1 MRSLLAAFGAAFWI
15 LASLATLPMLAAWSR
30 AAGEPDE
37 RDLLAETVVLESGQA
52 HGSGVVVGPGLI
64 LTARHVAE
72 IAKHE
77 RLRAR
82 WDFGAIADVEIVWL
96 SETADIGLLR
106 FRGGPKQY
114 AIARVAC
121 DAPVAGESAIAA
133 GNPIISYF
141 SLAYGHVA
149 SSGPLQAP
157 DSAPDDAKAQAA
169 SLWALDLTIVPGN
182 SGGPVFNER
191 GEVIG
196 IAVAQLTQPFGMMGA
211 PTALGLMVP
220 ASVFCGMRF

>member
-1 MRSLLAAFGAAFWI
+1 MRALPAALVAAFLSFAPVILYRAHESDKATLAAPSA
-15 LASLATLPMLAAWSR
+15 LLSR
-30 AAGEPDE
+30 
-37 RDLLAETVVLESGQA
+37 TVVLESSSG

-72 IAKHE
+72 LAKHE

-82 WDFGAIADVEIVWL
+82 WEFGAIAEVEIVWL

-106 FRGGPKQY
+106 FQGGPKHYDQ
-114 AIARVAC
+114 ARIACA
-121 DAPVAGESAIAA
+121 APVAGEAAIAA
-133 GNPIISYF
+133 GNPILSYF

-149 SSGPLQAP
+149 SSQPLQP
-157 DSAPDDAKAQAA
+157 PDDASDEMKAEMAT
-169 SLWALDLTIVPGN
+169 LWAIDLTIVPGN
-182 SGGPVFNER
+182 SGGPVFDEK

-196 IAVAQLTQPFGMMGA
+196 IAVAQLNQPFGMMGA

-220 ASVFCGMRF
+220 ASIFCGMRF